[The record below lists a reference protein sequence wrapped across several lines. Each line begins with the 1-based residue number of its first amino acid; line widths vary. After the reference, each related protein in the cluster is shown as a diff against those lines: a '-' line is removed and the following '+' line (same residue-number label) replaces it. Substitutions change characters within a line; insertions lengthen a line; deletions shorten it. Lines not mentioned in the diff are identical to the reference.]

1 MIINKDKNEIET
13 SDLCLATS
21 LSLYSPILSIKFEL
35 SGKGIFI
42 FERSKSNDGLIDSY
56 WNGSLL
62 VKPLEFFQQ
71 LKVLKSRIYA
81 GR

>member
-1 MIINKDKNEIET
+1 MKLNENEIKT

-21 LSLYSPILSIKFEL
+21 LSLYSPILSIKFES

-42 FERSKSNDGLIDSY
+42 FERSKNNDDLIDSY

-81 GR
+81 GK

>member
-1 MIINKDKNEIET
+1 MQYENKNNIKT
-13 SDLCLATS
+13 SDLCLGAT
-21 LSLYSPILSIKFEL
+21 LSLFSPILYIDFED

-42 FERSKSNDGLIDSY
+42 FERSKENDSLIERY

-62 VKPLEFFQQ
+62 VKPIEFFQQ